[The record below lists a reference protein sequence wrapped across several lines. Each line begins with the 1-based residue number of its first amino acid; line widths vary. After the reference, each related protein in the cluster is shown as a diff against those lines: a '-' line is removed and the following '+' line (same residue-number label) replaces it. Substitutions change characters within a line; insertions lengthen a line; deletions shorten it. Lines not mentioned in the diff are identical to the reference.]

1 VRARVAAWAISWV
14 LVYVGLSLMPSG
26 DMAWKAA
33 AAAALCCMA
42 GIASMAGEILASRWR
57 P

>member
-1 VRARVAAWAISWV
+1 VRARVAAWALSWV

-33 AAAALCCMA
+33 AAALCGMA
-42 GIASMAGEILASRWR
+42 GVVLMAGEIVASRWR